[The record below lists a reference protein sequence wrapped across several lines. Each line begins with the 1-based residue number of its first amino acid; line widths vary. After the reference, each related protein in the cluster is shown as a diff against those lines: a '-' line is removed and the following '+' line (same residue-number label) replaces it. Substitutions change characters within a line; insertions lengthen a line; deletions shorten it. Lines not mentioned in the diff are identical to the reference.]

1 MEAKEDERFLT
12 SYYHI
17 RSVVRLMISVVS
29 ETKERESESIN
40 VNN

>member
-17 RSVVRLMISVVS
+17 RSVVGLMSVVS